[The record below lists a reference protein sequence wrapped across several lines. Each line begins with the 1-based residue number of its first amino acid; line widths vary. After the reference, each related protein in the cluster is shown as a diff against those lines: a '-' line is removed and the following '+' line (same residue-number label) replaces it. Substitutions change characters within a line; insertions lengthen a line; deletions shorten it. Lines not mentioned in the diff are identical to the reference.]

1 LASDT
6 SISDFGV
13 RFWRMKMHAAERVY
27 EFHYCS
33 GHGTRSDASKERRER
48 LFYVIACVV
57 MLVGVAVGFH
67 MFYLHGLND
76 AGQPITQQSASLVYV
91 HGGLMTCWM
100 VLFALQCGLVTTGN
114 CRLHM
119 KLGMTA
125 VVLYAVIVPIGV
137 ITALL
142 QIRYADPRSFPP
154 FGPYRFLAL
163 PLAEVANFTFFI
175 GAGFLFRRSPQRH
188 QALMM
193 MGTLSAAQAG
203 IGRIGPMRNPFF
215 RASHAA
221 LFPTFW
227 GATVTVV
234 LVLWLVKLAMTR
246 RLDRSFD
253 IAVALFIASGL
264 LSSYVSTTA
273 WWIQLAHR
281 ITQ

>member
-1 LASDT
+1 MSSTVAAAT
-6 SISDFGV
+6 A
-13 RFWRMKMHAAERVY
+13 HAR
-27 EFHYCS
+27 
-33 GHGTRSDASKERRER
+33 TLQRERRER

-67 MFYLHGLND
+67 MFYVHGLND
-76 AGQPITQQSASLVYV
+76 AGQPVTQQSASLVYV

-114 CRLHM
+114 RRLHM
-119 KLGMTA
+119 KLGMAA

-142 QIRYADPRSFPP
+142 QICYADPRSFPP
-154 FGPYRFLAL
+154 FGPYRFLTL

-175 GAGFLFRRSPQRH
+175 GAGFLFRRSPPRH
-188 QALMM
+188 RALMM

-203 IGRIGPMRNPFF
+203 IGRVGPMRNLFF

-221 LFPTFW
+221 FFPTFW